1 MQRYLNLLFYA
12 MGHRLDIPVPISS
25 TRYNENM
32 VRFLCILY
40 LYWLLYLTIFSSIYR
55 DLFINETQILYL
67 LPLCCIPTIL
77 FFVFFIFLIQL
88 NSCQLMICDILI
100 RITSLNY
107 SFFVVHDNKKL
118 ISEFLVEERTGLHFR
133 RFKLYNTSLKK
144 VLSSAKL

>member
-1 MQRYLNLLFYA
+1 MYF
-12 MGHRLDIPVPISS
+12 IS
-25 TRYNENM
+25 
-32 VRFLCILY
+32 IL
-40 LYWLLYLTIFSSIYR
+40 T
-55 DLFINETQILYL
+55 
-67 LPLCCIPTIL
+67 
-77 FFVFFIFLIQL
+77 FVFDYILEYISRFIYKRNTNLVSITFMLYTYYIILCFFFLIQL